1 MKEFRHMYH
10 ETVIVNTQI
19 CLSRRLAKPH
29 YQVGLGV
36 VVYLFLHPATRAGTV
51 PIWRVFDLPCSVLFA
66 GSVEGKD
73 IGIMSSR
80 ANANTLGMYRN
91 GG

>member
-1 MKEFRHMYH
+1 MYH
-10 ETVIVNTQI
+10 EAVLVNTQI
-19 CLSRRLAKPH
+19 CLSLQLAKPH
-29 YQVGLGV
+29 YQVSLGV
-36 VVYLFLHPATRAGTV
+36 VVYLFLHLATRAGTV
-51 PIWRVFDLPCSVLFA
+51 PIWRVFDLPYSGLFV
-66 GSVEGKD
+66 GSIEGKD